1 MTANIRGDIVEFG
14 VGRGR
19 SLLILCYLL
28 SQMRS
33 KKKLYAFDSFNGFGK
48 IHIKDKS
55 WRNPKTGDWSRSPD
69 KRYQY
74 NVSFLK
80 KILNIHLHKRNR
92 YPIKFVKGYIENKLP
107 KYKKLNKISFIH
119 CDVDLYVPHK
129 VILENIWEKLSK
141 NGIILFDDI
150 DIDKGVLTEKF
161 PGPVASFKEFFKG
174 KKIKIHTL
182 KDRKN
187 IFVKKI

>member
-1 MTANIRGDIVEFG
+1 MEQLQ
-14 VGRGR
+14 R
-19 SLLILCYLL
+19 SLAIW
-28 SQMRS
+28 S
-33 KKKLYAFDSFNGFGK
+33 KGNFN
-48 IHIKDKS
+48 
-55 WRNPKTGDWSRSPD
+55 D

-119 CDVDLYVPHK
+119 CDVDLYLPHK
-129 VILENIWEKLSK
+129 VILENTWEKLSK

-150 DIDKGVLTEKF
+150 DDGVFSKKF

-174 KKIKIHTL
+174 KKIKIYTL

-187 IFVKKI
+187 IFIKKI